1 MLNIEKEEVDIDQI
15 RNENRTIRHE
25 IFDLQDE
32 VKMLEDKLEEYK
44 EDSTWI
50 GKVKRILTSH

>member
-50 GKVKRILTSH
+50 GKVKQILTSH

>member
-44 EDSTWI
+44 EDST
-50 GKVKRILTSH
+50 

>member
-1 MLNIEKEEVDIDQI
+1 MLQIEKEEVDVEEI

-32 VKMLEDKLEEYK
+32 VKILEDKLEEYK
-44 EDSTWI
+44 EDST
-50 GKVKRILTSH
+50 